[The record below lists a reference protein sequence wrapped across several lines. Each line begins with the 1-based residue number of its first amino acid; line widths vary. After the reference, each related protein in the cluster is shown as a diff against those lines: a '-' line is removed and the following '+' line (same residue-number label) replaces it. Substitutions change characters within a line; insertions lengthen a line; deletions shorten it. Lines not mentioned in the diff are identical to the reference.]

1 MVSVRRFVQDEPA
14 LYKASQEFVALL
26 ADVPDPVLS
35 VARRANGLNAQIA
48 WTLLGT
54 VLFQDRSYTEIERLL
69 EALYAK
75 FPDELLW
82 TLPVPAA
89 PQINAVVV
97 DTFGSRNWSL
107 FEHVAGIFWSVG
119 LFARRHPDLAA
130 WARERTPEEMW
141 RDLGEIY
148 FMGKK
153 SVRPKACAAI
163 YRLLAAAPLGLGIE
177 FRRDVRPAGTRKA
190 RMVMPPLPLTMG
202 ARRFLAILGPARDE
216 GFADLEPEKK
226 QALANTYF
234 SALCKE
240 DPYRSAH
247 ALQFFLEIGN
257 EDFVCREKTEGC
269 SKCPLYEFCDY
280 ALCRE

>member
-14 LYKASQEFVALL
+14 LFKATQDFVTMFAG
-26 ADVPDPVLS
+26 VPDPVLS
-35 VARRANGLNAQIA
+35 VARRANGLNAQMA
-48 WTLLGT
+48 WSLLGT
-54 VLFQDRSYTEIERLL
+54 VLFQDRSYTEMARLM

-75 FPDELLW
+75 FPDEALW

-89 PQINAVVV
+89 ADINGVVA

-119 LFARRHPDLAA
+119 LFARRHVDLAA

-163 YRLLAAAPLGLGIE
+163 YRLLAPAPLGLGVE
-177 FRRDVRPAGTRKA
+177 FRRGVRPAGTKR
-190 RMVMPPLPLTMG
+190 RPVMPPLPLTMG
-202 ARRFLAILGPARDE
+202 ARRFLAILGPARDA

-226 QALANTYF
+226 QALANEFFT
-234 SALCKE
+234 ALGKD

-247 ALQFFLEIGN
+247 ALQFFLEAGE
-257 EDFVCREKTEGC
+257 EDFICREKTGAC
-269 SKCPLYEFCDY
+269 ANCPLYVFCDY
-280 ALCRE
+280 ALRRE

>member
-14 LYKASQEFVALL
+14 LFKATQDFVTMFAG
-26 ADVPDPVLS
+26 VPDPVLS
-35 VARRANGLNAQIA
+35 VARRANGLNAQMA

-54 VLFQDRSYTEIERLL
+54 VLFQDRSYTEMACLM

-75 FPDELLW
+75 FPDEALW

-89 PQINAVVV
+89 ADINGVVA

-119 LFARRHPDLAA
+119 LFARRHVDLAA

-163 YRLLAAAPLGLGIE
+163 YRLLAPAPLGLGVE
-177 FRRDVRPAGTRKA
+177 FRRGVRPVGTKR
-190 RMVMPPLPLTMG
+190 RPVMPPLPLTMG
-202 ARRFLAILGPARDE
+202 ARRFLAILGPARDA

-226 QALANTYF
+226 QALANEFFT
-234 SALCKE
+234 ALGKD

-247 ALQFFLEIGN
+247 ALQFFLEAGE
-257 EDFVCREKTEGC
+257 EDFICREKTGAC
-269 SKCPLYEFCDY
+269 ANCPLYVFCDY
-280 ALCRE
+280 ALRRE